1 MEKPSLSAFVL
12 RHYLR
17 SALVPV
23 LTIELLLVAIYF
35 GVTSWIERT
44 SVATLKSELA
54 ATLPFL
60 ARDQALLI
68 DADFQAIEK
77 GTGFFAERHRDV
89 ELHGGAPGH
98 AQESPR
104 FERAPNGALYQTNRV
119 GYSSLFF
126 PKSAHVGP
134 RQLEIARATASLG
147 ALYRHMVEDHP
158 NVAAAYYNTADDM
171 NRLHPF
177 IEDVWKQYPES
188 LHMADYNFYYL
199 ADSAHNPLG
208 GPRWTGAYL
217 DPAGNGWMV
226 SCIAPVRVADTLAGV
241 VGLDVTIKSIVD
253 DLLGQKLPWNGAAFL
268 ADDSGTIL
276 AMPGPVES
284 FFGLTELK
292 DHVYDKAVSEEKRKP
307 GDYNLMAQR
316 NPALVATF
324 RGFYADTSRLRTVD
338 VDGEEVFLV
347 QAAIPS
353 TGWRVFLMV
362 RASDVFASVTQQA
375 RTTSRIGWLVVAA
388 MVVFYAGFFAWL
400 RVKASQVSRTLA
412 SPIEDLAVATERL
425 GGENASLPV
434 REVGIRELDRLTGNF
449 NALETQLAERSSQ
462 LVESRVEAGL
472 RAREA
477 ELAYARG
484 LFESAS
490 GYLHNVGN
498 LTTRL
503 SSAAMDLEEVVRS
516 GTQYPEMFRRI
527 REEGVGAGLERLEGV
542 LVGRVFPKLRAIGEL
557 VENVRKAIH
566 QTIEHQQATFL
577 EARHPQPSDAVDLG
591 ALLKGLCEEFAED
604 ASGRGVEIQ
613 ASLAEGVVVVNNRNQ
628 LSHGFR
634 NGLRNAFDAI
644 GARAKGTIRLVL
656 EPRGRDGRAVVTIA
670 DDGVGLEDHGR
681 ERLFTAGYTTKPDGH
696 GLGLHSFAVF
706 LSANNGRAK
715 LESEGPGRGA
725 SLIVEVGDA

>member
-1 MEKPSLSAFVL
+1 MDKPSLSAFVL

-35 GVTSWIERT
+35 GVTSWIERI

-98 AQESPR
+98 AEEPPR
-104 FERAPNGALYQTNRV
+104 FERAPNGALFQVNRV
-119 GYSSLFF
+119 GNSSLFF

-134 RQLEIARATASLG
+134 SQLEIARATASLG
-147 ALYRHMVEDHP
+147 PLYRHMVEDHP

-171 NRLHPF
+171 NRLHPY

-199 ADSAHNPLG
+199 ADAAHNPGG

-226 SCIAPVRVADTLAGV
+226 SCIAPVRLADTLAGV

-253 DLLGQKLPWNGAAFL
+253 DLLGQKLPWSGAAFL

-292 DHVYDKAVSEEKRKP
+292 DHVYDKAISEEKRKP

-316 NPALVATF
+316 DPALAATF
-324 RGFYADTSRLRTVD
+324 RGFYADTSRLRTVS

-362 RASDVFASVTQQA
+362 RASDVFASVAEQA

-400 RVKASQVSRTLA
+400 RAKASQVARTLA
-412 SPIEDLAVATERL
+412 SPIEELAVATERL

-434 REVGIRELDRLTGNF
+434 REAGIREIDRLTGNF
-449 NALETQLAERSSQ
+449 NALESQLAERSSQ

-503 SSAAMDLEEVVRS
+503 SSAAMDLEEVARS
-516 GTQYPEMFRRI
+516 GGQYPEMFRRI
-527 REEGVGAGLERLEGV
+527 REEGVGAGLDRLEGV
-542 LVGRVFPKLRAIGEL
+542 LVERVFPKLRATAEL

-577 EARHPQPSDAVDLG
+577 EARHPQPSDPVDLG
-591 ALLKGLCEEFAED
+591 ALVKGLCEEFGAELRD
-604 ASGRGVEIQ
+604 RGVAIETR
-613 ASLAEGVVVVNNRNQ
+613 LAEGVVVVNNRNQ
-628 LSHGFR
+628 LAHGFR
-634 NGLRNAFDAI
+634 NGLRNALEAI
-644 GARAKGTIRLVL
+644 GPEAKGRIRVVVA
-656 EPRGRDGRAVVTIA
+656 PRGGDGRAVVTIA
-670 DDGVGLEDHGR
+670 DDGVGLELEGR
-681 ERLFTAGYTTKPDGH
+681 ERLFTAGHTTKPDGH

-715 LESEGPGRGA
+715 LESDGPGRGA

>member
-23 LTIELLLVAIYF
+23 LSIELLLVTIYF

-44 SVATLKSELA
+44 SVATMESELS

-68 DADFQAIEK
+68 DADFQSILK
-77 GTGFFAERHRDV
+77 GTRHFAERHREV
-89 ELHGGAPGH
+89 EIHRGRQDHPDEAPV
-98 AQESPR
+98 
-104 FERAPNGALYQTNRV
+104 FERSPNGALYQVNRA
-119 GYSSLFF
+119 GGSSLFF

-134 RQLEIARATASLG
+134 RQLELARATAFLG
-147 ALYRHMVEDHP
+147 PLYRHMVEDYP

-171 NRLHPF
+171 NRLHPY

-199 ADSAHNPLG
+199 ADARHNPGG

-284 FFGLTELK
+284 FLGLAELK
-292 DHVYDKAVSEEKRKP
+292 DHVYDEAISEEKRKP
-307 GDYNLMAQR
+307 GDYNLLAQR
-316 NPALVATF
+316 NPALAATF
-324 RGFYADTSRLRTVD
+324 RGFYADTSRLRTVE

-347 QAAIPS
+347 QAAIPA

-362 RASDVFASVTQQA
+362 RASDVFASVAGQS
-375 RTTSRIGWLVVAA
+375 RTTSRIGWMVVAA

-400 RVKASQVSRTLA
+400 RGKASQVARTLA
-412 SPIEDLAVATERL
+412 APIEELAVATERL
-425 GGENASLPV
+425 GGESSALPV
-434 REVGIRELDRLTGNF
+434 REAGIRELDRLTGNF
-449 NALETQLAERSSQ
+449 NVLESQLAERSSQ

-503 SSAAMDLEEVVRS
+503 SSASMDLEEVARS
-516 GTQYPEMFRRI
+516 GSQYPEMFRRI
-527 REEGVGAGLERLEGV
+527 REEGPGPALERLESV

-577 EARHPQPSDAVDLG
+577 EARHPQPADAVDLG
-591 ALLKGLCEEFAED
+591 ALLRGLCEEFGPD
-604 ASGRGVEIQ
+604 ARDRALVLETR
-613 ASLAEGVVVVNNRNQ
+613 LAEGVVVVNNRNQ
-628 LSHGFR
+628 LAHGFR

-644 GARAKGTIRLVL
+644 GTRPDGSIRVVV

-670 DDGVGLEDHGR
+670 DDGVGLELQGR
-681 ERLFTAGYTTKPDGH
+681 ERLFTAGHTTKPDGH

>member
-44 SVATLKSELA
+44 SVETLRSELE

-68 DADFQAIEK
+68 DGDFQAIRK
-77 GTGFFAERHRDV
+77 GTAYFAQRHLDV
-89 ELHGGAPGH
+89 ELHRGEQGH
-98 AQESPR
+98 LDEDPV
-104 FERAPNGALYQTNRV
+104 FERAPNGALYQVNRA
-119 GYSSLFF
+119 GESSLFF

-134 RQLEIARATASLG
+134 RQLDLARATAHLG
-147 ALYRHMVEDHP
+147 PLYRHMVEDHP

-171 NRLHPF
+171 NRLYPF
-177 IEDVWKQYPES
+177 IDEVWKQYPES

-199 ADSAHNPLG
+199 ADSAHNPGG

-253 DLLGQKLPWNGAAFL
+253 SLLGQKLPWNGSAFL

-276 AMPGPVES
+276 AMPGPVETL
-284 FFGLTELK
+284 FGLTELK
-292 DHVYDKAVSEEKRKP
+292 DHVYDEAIAQEKRKP
-307 GDYNLMAQR
+307 QDYNLMAQR
-316 NPALVATF
+316 NTSLAGVF
-324 RGFYADTSRLRTVD
+324 RAFYADTTRIRKVQI
-338 VDGEEVFLV
+338 GEEEVYLV
-347 QAAIPS
+347 QAAIPT

-362 RASDVFASVTQQA
+362 RASDVFASVADQS
-375 RTTSRIGWLVVAA
+375 RTTKRIGWMVVAA
-388 MVVFYAGFFAWL
+388 MAVFYAGFFAWL
-400 RVKASQVSRTLA
+400 RAKASQVARTLSA
-412 SPIEDLAVATERL
+412 PIEDLAVATERM
-425 GGENASLPV
+425 GGEFASAKVP
-434 REVGIRELDRLTGNF
+434 EVGIRELDRLTGNF
-449 NALETQLAERSSQ
+449 NALESTLAERSSQ

-503 SSAAMDLEEVVRS
+503 SSAGMDLEEVARS
-516 GTQYPEMFRRI
+516 GSQYPEMFRRI
-527 REEGVGAGLERLEGV
+527 REEGAGPALDRLEGV
-542 LVGRVFPKLRAIGEL
+542 LVGKVFPRIRATAEL

-577 EARHPQPSDAVDLG
+577 EARHPQAADEVDLG
-591 ALLKGLCEEFAED
+591 GLLKGLCEEFASD
-604 ASGRGVEIQ
+604 AIVRGVAIETR
-613 ASLAEGVVVVNNRNQ
+613 LAEGVVVLSNRNQ
-628 LSHGFR
+628 LAHGFR

-644 GARAKGTIRLVL
+644 APEAKGAIRVVV
-656 EPRGRDGRAVVTIA
+656 EPRGREGRAVVTIA
-670 DDGVGLEDHGR
+670 DDGVGLDPRDR
-681 ERLFTAGYTTKPDGH
+681 ERLFTAGHTTKPDGH

-715 LESEGPGRGA
+715 LESDGPGRGA

>member
-1 MEKPSLSAFVL
+1 MEKPSLSTFVL

-44 SVATLKSELA
+44 SEATLQSELE

-60 ARDQALLI
+60 ARDQAMLI
-68 DADFQAIEK
+68 DADFQSILK
-77 GTGFFAERHRDV
+77 GTRYFADRHRDV

-98 AQESPR
+98 LEEPPR
-104 FERAPNGALYQTNRV
+104 FVRAPNGALYQANQV
-119 GYSSLFF
+119 GSSSLFF

-147 ALYRHMVEDHP
+147 PLYRHMVEDHP

-199 ADSAHNPLG
+199 ADSAHNPGG

-253 DLLGQKLPWNGAAFL
+253 SLLGQKLPWNGAAFL

-276 AMPGPVES
+276 AMPGPVETL
-284 FFGLTELK
+284 FGLTELK
-292 DHVYDKAVSEEKRKP
+292 DHVYDEAIAQEKRKP
-307 GDYNLMAQR
+307 QDYNLMAQR
-316 NPALVATF
+316 NATLAGTF
-324 RGFYADTSRLRTVD
+324 RDFYSDTTRIRMVEIGREG
-338 VDGEEVFLV
+338 VYLV
-347 QAAIPS
+347 QAAIPA

-362 RASDVFASVTQQA
+362 RASDVFASVADQS
-375 RTTSRIGWLVVAA
+375 RTTRRIGWMVVAA

-400 RVKASQVSRTLA
+400 RAKASQVARTLSA
-412 SPIEDLAVATERL
+412 PIEDLAVATERM
-425 GGENASLPV
+425 GGEFASTKVP
-434 REVGIRELDRLTGNF
+434 EVGIRELDRLTGNF
-449 NALETQLAERSSQ
+449 NALESTLAERSTQ

-503 SSAAMDLEEVVRS
+503 SSAGMDLEEVARS
-516 GTQYPEMFRRI
+516 GSQYPEMFRRI
-527 REEGVGAGLERLEGV
+527 REEGAGPALDRLEGV
-542 LVGRVFPKLRAIGEL
+542 LVGKVFPKIRATAEL

-577 EARHPQPSDAVDLG
+577 EARHPQAADEVDLG
-591 ALLKGLCEEFAED
+591 GLLKGLSEEFASD
-604 ASGRGVEIQ
+604 AMVRGIEIETR
-613 ASLAEGVVVVNNRNQ
+613 LADGVVVVSNRNQ
-628 LSHGFR
+628 LAHGFR

-644 GARAKGTIRLVL
+644 APEAKGKIRVVV
-656 EPRGRDGRAVVTIA
+656 EPRGKDGRAVVTIA
-670 DDGVGLEDHGR
+670 DDGIGLDPEGR
-681 ERLFTAGYTTKPDGH
+681 ERLFTAGHTTKRDGH

-715 LESEGPGRGA
+715 LESDGPGRGA